1 MPILCSCSL
10 LEMSFACVRADTW
23 QAVIM
28 QWQMPVGAEGRGL
41 AGVDRK
47 ALGLPTDAEF
57 IAAYCR
63 RRGLKGIDNFGY
75 YLAFCFFRMAAIIQG
90 VLKRA
95 LEGNASTPNMG

>member
-1 MPILCSCSL
+1 MTITTQP
-10 LEMSFACVRADTW
+10 
-23 QAVIM
+23 
-28 QWQMPVGAEGRGL
+28 

-47 ALGLPTDAEF
+47 AQGLMTDEEF

-90 VLKRA
+90 VYKRA
-95 LEGNASTPNMG
+95 LDGNASNPERAKAMGPFVALFAERGLAALDG